1 MGIKKQVGNFI
12 VKEYGEKASRL
23 KFESV
28 SGTWSASWSMGTDM
42 HAFGVNLLHE
52 EKEELLEPLIVANYL
67 VGNVML
73 DAEGLT
79 ALFQVYK
86 DFAER
91 QGVSL
96 DDEEDEEIIKEMQR
110 YHEAKEITDEAESEK
125 TDDSTTE
132 AG

>member
-12 VKEYGEKASRL
+12 VKEYGEKVSRL

-28 SGTWSASWSMGTDM
+28 AGTWSASWSMGTAM

-52 EKEELLEPLIVANYL
+52 EREELLEPLIVANYL

-73 DAEGLT
+73 DAEGLM
-79 ALFQVYK
+79 ALFKVYK

-96 DDEEDEEIIKEMQR
+96 DDEEDEEIIKEMKR